1 MNLNHIAK
9 KPFFDLFY
17 RSPCMAQML
26 RLAYHDAGFCRSSVL
41 GGSRGTLRFPDEL
54 KRHEN
59 SGLEFAMEQIQE
71 LQEDGNHITA
81 ILSYADLIQL
91 GGYAAV
97 EYAGGPSM
105 VFRMGRKDAEESELP
120 QLTHGEGNKSM
131 IEKVEGFG
139 FTRREFVTLMG
150 SHTLGFANM
159 EVTGPQGRW
168 TQNPHVFDNTY
179 YKEVLL
185 GDRSKF
191 LKTKAEILLATDPEL
206 RAYCEEY
213 AQDENLFFR
222 EYAVAHVKM
231 SELGQEKNL
240 LSEFDEAS
248 SKANGGYIEPQI
260 E

>member
-17 RSPCMAQML
+17 RSPCMANLL
-26 RLAYHDAGFCRSSVL
+26 RAAYHDAGFCKSTVL
-41 GGSRGTLRFPDEL
+41 GGSRGTVRFPDEL

-59 SGLEFAMEQIQE
+59 AGLEFAMEQIQE
-71 LQEDGNHITA
+71 IKDDGNHITA

-105 VFRMGRKDAEESELP
+105 VFRMGRVDAEESDLP
-120 QLTHGEGNKSM
+120 QLTHGSESSSM
-131 IEKVEGFG
+131 VEKVQNLGFS
-139 FTRREFVTLMG
+139 RREFTTLMG

-159 EVTGPQGRW
+159 EVSGPQGRW
-168 TQNPHVFDNTY
+168 TQNPHVFDNSY
-179 YKEVLL
+179 FKEVLL

-191 LKTKAEILLATDPEL
+191 LRTKAEILLATDPEL
-206 RAYCEEY
+206 RRYCEEF
-213 AQDENLFFR
+213 AQDQNLWFA
-222 EYAVAHVKM
+222 EYAAAHIKM

-248 SKANGGYIEPQI
+248 SKANGGYIEP
-260 E
+260 